1 MSNNTNEFSDKNDF
15 RTIISSDIN
24 NDNITANIS
33 VRRDEKLVLLEIGI
47 LSLIFTL
54 IVFGNSCVLIALQI
68 HKLKM
73 NRMYYFLQH
82 LSISDMITAFF
93 NVLPQLAWEITH
105 RFYGGNILC
114 KSVKYL
120 QIFGPYLSSYVLVMT
135 AVDRYQAIC
144 NPLSN
149 CQWTPSRSKLMI
161 AIAWIVA
168 LLCCLPQV
176 FIFSYQKIPGID
188 AYDCWGKS

>member
-1 MSNNTNEFSDKNDF
+1 
-15 RTIISSDIN
+15 
-24 NDNITANIS
+24 
-33 VRRDEKLVLLEIGI
+33 
-47 LSLIFTL
+47 
-54 IVFGNSCVLIALQI
+54 
-68 HKLKM
+68 M

-114 KSVKYL
+114 KTVKYF

-135 AVDRYQAIC
+135 AIDRYQAIC

-149 CQWTPSRSKLMI
+149 CKWTPGRSKLMI
-161 AIAWIVA
+161 TIAWV
-168 LLCCLPQV
+168 LSSLCCSPQI
-176 FIFSYQKIPGID
+176 FIFSYQQIPGTD
-188 AYDCWGKS
+188 AIYDCWGNSFKHCFIL